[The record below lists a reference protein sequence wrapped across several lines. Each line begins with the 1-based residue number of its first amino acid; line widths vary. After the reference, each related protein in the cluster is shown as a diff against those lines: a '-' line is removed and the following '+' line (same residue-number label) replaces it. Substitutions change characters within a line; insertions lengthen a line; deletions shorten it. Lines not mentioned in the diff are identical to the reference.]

1 MPTAGKARLKRL
13 TQEQATGPPDPSTRS
28 PHIKPEYS
36 ADEYSQLADKFEKLS
51 WRMTSKP
58 GGATERPDDFYRLYG
73 LSMQV
78 RPQRYWGLVGGAGV
92 AGLGGGR
99 ADLTSG
105 VL

>member
-78 RPQRYWGLVGGAGV
+78 RPGV
-92 AGLGGGR
+92 LGGGGR
-99 ADLTSG
+99 GGRGGATVTST
-105 VL
+105 LSS